1 MVIVWSDLGMMF
13 SQVMLSE
20 VVHKI
25 SFSPLP
31 MSSEMIL
38 HNLIYNPKVLHF
50 HGSRVLFLDS
60 VICESSGSGIIARN
74 WWGWLGV
81 AHFVKNSLFGIDKD
95 RTKREQRENKEK
107 TKREQRR
114 RNKSLEGCDKVYR
127 SIQFYWLLVLG
138 WPSRKEASCSV
149 AFYFG
154 CTKA

>member
-25 SFSPLP
+25 LLSPLP
-31 MSSEMIL
+31 MSSEMLL

-60 VICESSGSGIIARN
+60 VICEISGSGIIARN

-81 AHFVKNSLFGIDKD
+81 AHFLENSLFGIDKE
-95 RTKREQRENKEK
+95 RTKRE
-107 TKREQRR
+107 KRH
-114 RNKSLEGCDKVYR
+114 RNKALEGCNKVYR
-127 SIQFYWLLVLG
+127 SIQLYWLLVLG